1 MTVVIGVLAATL
13 ISAIGLMAWFPMT
26 LARDIERWIARS
38 ESEARS
44 TER

>member
-26 LARDIERWIARS
+26 LAREVESSIARS
-38 ESEARS
+38 KSRARS
-44 TER
+44 TEW